1 MCFGT
6 FCHSFGNCF
15 VKTAKA
21 EEKQSQETMDQ
32 AVDPNE
38 AAAWSIP
45 LPTEGVED
53 DFCSICFFLG
63 SKPFLSISK
72 EAAILSI

>member
-1 MCFGT
+1 MCFGS
-6 FCHSFGNCF
+6 FCHSFGNCL

-53 DFCSICFFLG
+53 
-63 SKPFLSISK
+63 
-72 EAAILSI
+72 E